1 MKQYLLIISFIL
13 LGVNL
18 YAQEIDKVTLVVSG
32 EGTTKEQATHMALR
46 SAVEQAYGVFVSAN
60 TEILNDE
67 LVVEEIATVTSG
79 NVHSYQELSAVLLP
93 DSTHFVTLQAVVS
106 THKLAAY
113 AQSKGVSCE
122 FAGAVF
128 GANLKLLE
136 LNQQNTKKAFQNL
149 ISQLEAFIP
158 YLYEKK
164 LTVGNPDIN
173 GNIIFQVDFIDTD
186 ATRAFREMITSTCQA
201 LNMSDNEV
209 QQLRSMSAH
218 YYECIFESTK
228 YRFYSEFPED
238 EINKIQHAARYCY
251 YIQDNL
257 DDYFSIIPLDPSQTS
272 EFGSRFGVRYYRSL
286 TRIDQTDNSIR
297 LLFNMDIERLKRIT
311 KFELKTLPKE
321 YYYCPGN
328 ILFDRTLIPLK
339 TITTIETPSQLE
351 KLRAQNLPL
360 IVYTDEAESDTRF
373 LLSQMAHEYDGRAII
388 CDADYYMQGEFKV
401 EWNIT
406 FEPTRTKSL
415 IAQYN
420 KGQLPYNW
428 VYFLNPVPKVLYIKN
443 DKIIKYIQD
452 EDYSEAALRSFIESI
467 CK

>member
-1 MKQYLLIISFIL
+1 MKRILLIL
-13 LGVNL
+13 LLAIGAL
-18 YAQEIDKVTLVVSG
+18 QAYPQEVDQVTLVVSG
-32 EGTTKEQATHMALR
+32 EGATKEQATHVALR

-67 LVVEEIATVTSG
+67 LVIEEIATVTSG
-79 NVHSYQELSAVLLP
+79 TVHSYKELSAVLLP
-93 DSTHFVTLQAVVS
+93 DSTHLVTLQAVVS

-136 LNQQNTKKAFQNL
+136 LNQQNTQKAFQNL
-149 ISQLEAFIP
+149 VSQLEAFIP

-209 QQLRSMSAH
+209 QQLRSISAH
-218 YYECIFESTK
+218 YYECIFESIK

-272 EFGSRFGVRYYRSL
+272 EFGSRFGVR
-286 TRIDQTDNSIR
+286 
-297 LLFNMDIERLKRIT
+297 
-311 KFELKTLPKE
+311 
-321 YYYCPGN
+321 
-328 ILFDRTLIPLK
+328 
-339 TITTIETPSQLE
+339 
-351 KLRAQNLPL
+351 
-360 IVYTDEAESDTRF
+360 
-373 LLSQMAHEYDGRAII
+373 
-388 CDADYYMQGEFKV
+388 
-401 EWNIT
+401 
-406 FEPTRTKSL
+406 
-415 IAQYN
+415 
-420 KGQLPYNW
+420 
-428 VYFLNPVPKVLYIKN
+428 
-443 DKIIKYIQD
+443 
-452 EDYSEAALRSFIESI
+452 
-467 CK
+467 

>member
-13 LGVNL
+13 LGINL

-32 EGTTKEQATHMALR
+32 EGATKEQATHMALR

-79 NVHSYQELSAVLLP
+79 NVHSYRELSAVLLP
-93 DSTHFVTLQAVVS
+93 DSTHLVTLQAVVS

-136 LNQQNTKKAFQNL
+136 LNQQNTQKAFANL
-149 ISQLEAFIP
+149 VSQLEAFIP

-173 GNIIFQVDFIDTD
+173 GNIKFQVDYIDTD
-186 ATRAFREMITSTCQA
+186 ATRAFQEMITTTCQA
-201 LNMSDNEV
+201 LNMNENEV
-209 QQLRSMSAH
+209 QQMRSMSAR

-257 DDYFSIIPLDPSQTS
+257 DDYFSIIPLDASRTH
-272 EFGSRFGVRYYRSL
+272 EFSTCYG
-286 TRIDQTDNSIR
+286 IDYHVSTLHTTENSIT
-297 LLFNMDIERLKRIT
+297 LSCKMDIERLKRIN
-311 KFELKTLPKE
+311 KFELKPLPEK
-321 YYYCPGN
+321 YYYYPGDM
-328 ILFDRTLIPLK
+328 IFDSSFVPLK
-339 TITTIETPSQLE
+339 KITTIEGPYPLADLREQNTPL
-351 KLRAQNLPL
+351 L
-360 IVYTDEAESDTRF
+360 VYTDWAQDDTRF
-373 LLSQMAHEYDGRAII
+373 FLSKLASEYENCIVV
-388 CDADYYMQGEFKV
+388 CDVNLATRMELKV
-401 EWNIT
+401 EWNMT
-406 FEPTRTKSL
+406 FEPAYTKTV
-415 IAQYN
+415 IAEYN
-420 KGQLPYNW
+420 KGNLPIYW
-428 VYFLNPVPKVLYIKN
+428 VYCLKDVPEILYIKN
-443 DKIIKYIQD
+443 DKIIKYIKS
-452 EDYSEAALRSFIESI
+452 EDYSEAAVRSLVESI